1 MLCTST
7 LQVEYSSC
15 FRDARRA
22 VMQEKE
28 RSRQERL
35 KKLAAGDAKA
45 AKDIPLSTKTPR
57 KRHGEIG
64 INRHLEMLRHVF
76 NWGIRKG
83 FYQKENPFLKF
94 GQRVMTFAPEKARS
108 RRLEGDEE
116 ARLLKHAGP
125 HLQALIIAAIDTGCR
140 KEELLSLQWKDVRCN
155 PRGKAEAFA
164 LRAENTK
171 TDTARTVA
179 VSPRLRA
186 VLEMRRDGPDGEE
199 LALDTFVFGNEVGER
214 QDSIKVAWQGTCQ
227 RAGISGLTFHDLRR
241 EYGSRLVEG
250 GMNLLTV
257 SRQLGHARVSTTDT
271 YLRASEPLAEKE
283 LREYHAKTG
292 RNYPRITLGKESKPP
307 VEGNARKRH
316 TKNTPVSRRVS

>member
-1 MLCTST
+1 
-7 LQVEYSSC
+7 
-15 FRDARRA
+15 
-22 VMQEKE
+22 
-28 RSRQERL
+28 
-35 KKLAAGDAKA
+35 
-45 AKDIPLSTKTPR
+45 
-57 KRHGEIG
+57 
-64 INRHLEMLRHVF
+64 
-76 NWGIRKG
+76 
-83 FYQKENPFLKF
+83 
-94 GQRVMTFAPEKARS
+94 
-108 RRLEGDEE
+108 
-116 ARLLKHAGP
+116 
-125 HLQALIIAAIDTGCR
+125 
-140 KEELLSLQWKDVRCN
+140 
-155 PRGKAEAFA
+155 